1 MFKNSSMLYSSK
13 IEKCEIDSTIN
24 RNRYDIIQIVIS

>member
-1 MFKNSSMLYSSK
+1 MLYSFK

-24 RNRYDIIQIVIS
+24 RNRYDMIQIVTS